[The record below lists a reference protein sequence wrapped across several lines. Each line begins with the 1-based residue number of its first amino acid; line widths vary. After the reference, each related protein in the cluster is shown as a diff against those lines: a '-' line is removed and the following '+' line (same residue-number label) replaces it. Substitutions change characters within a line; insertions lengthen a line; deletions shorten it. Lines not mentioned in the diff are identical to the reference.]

1 MKMKFKLDDNQECN
15 VIKTFSNN
23 GVNYVIYTDSE
34 RDENNEL
41 VIHASRYIFDG
52 TKMILN
58 DIEEEKEWDLI
69 DEEIKKLRSNI

>member
-1 MKMKFKLDDNQECN
+1 MKFKLDDNQECN